1 MDYPVLYSFRRCPYA
16 MRARMAI
23 LLANFKCELRE
34 VHLKNKPQQMLSISP
49 KGTVPVMVNKSGVIE
64 ESLEIID
71 WIMASKAIFKNNLN
85 SDQINQT
92 NTVVKLFDESFKYNL
107 DRYKYAQ
114 RFDANPLH
122 YRKICVDYLKE
133 IEICIKG
140 DWFFGN
146 DIQKIDICILPFIRQ
161 FRIADIE
168 WFDSFKEIPNI
179 QNYLN
184 GFLSSSILKNVMQKY
199 DPWEEGDDLL
209 IFPKGQ

>member
-34 VHLKNKPQQMLSISP
+34 VHLKNKPHQMLSISP

-122 YRKICVDYLKE
+122 YRKICVDHLKE
-133 IEICIKG
+133 IEMCIKG

-161 FRIADIE
+161 FRIADME
-168 WFDSFKEIPNI
+168 WFDNFKEIPNI

-184 GFLSSSILKNVMQKY
+184 SFLSSSILKNVMQKY

-209 IFPKGQ
+209 IFPKDQ

>member
-1 MDYPVLYSFRRCPYA
+1 
-16 MRARMAI
+16 
-23 LLANFKCELRE
+23 
-34 VHLKNKPQQMLSISP
+34 
-49 KGTVPVMVNKSGVIE
+49 
-64 ESLEIID
+64 
-71 WIMASKAIFKNNLN
+71 
-85 SDQINQT
+85 
-92 NTVVKLFDESFKYNL
+92 VKLFDESFKYNL

-114 RFDANPLH
+114 RFDAKPLH
-122 YRKICVDYLKE
+122 YRKICVDHLKE
-133 IEICIKG
+133 IEMCIKG

-161 FRIADIE
+161 FRIADME
-168 WFDSFKEIPNI
+168 WFDNSKEIPNI

>member
-1 MDYPVLYSFRRCPYA
+1 
-16 MRARMAI
+16 
-23 LLANFKCELRE
+23 
-34 VHLKNKPQQMLSISP
+34 MLSISP

-71 WIMASKAIFKNNLN
+71 WIMASKTIFKNNLN
-85 SDQINQT
+85 ADQINQT
-92 NTVVKLFDESFKYNL
+92 DAVVKLFDESFKYNL

-122 YRKICVDYLKE
+122 YRKICVDHLKE
-133 IEICIKG
+133 IEMCIKG

-168 WFDSFKEIPNI
+168 WFDNFKEIPNI